1 MKKVISP
8 ELHKEIKD
16 IYITNKNKGVLVRDI
31 LPKIN
36 NKLKKAG
43 HPGYTS
49 EKSLYTL
56 VGQFDP
62 ITNPSKILDVT
73 KAVGKELEKD
83 VTNKL
88 KNQLEFDADYSWQKE
103 KTKEI
108 ALMYY
113 DELMA
118 MKESKTRIQKDFIE
132 LGRITK
138 EFIDLGVKIEAL
150 NAKKLDTNDN
160 KSNIGIAVYVND
172 SSGKRLEEVTAVV
185 NGGYTAP
192 QAPAQ
197 LSEAS
202 YD

>member
-36 NKLKKAG
+36 DKLKKAG

-62 ITNPSKILDVT
+62 ITNPNKILDVT
-73 KAVGKELEKD
+73 KAVGKELDKE
-83 VTNKL
+83 VANKL

-118 MKESKTRIQKDFIE
+118 MRESKNRVQKDFIE
-132 LGRITK
+132 LGRITR

-150 NAKKLDTNDN
+150 NAKKLDTNN
-160 KSNIGIAVYVND
+160 NSPMIGISIAMP
-172 SSGKRLEEVTAVV
+172 GQAPQRLEEITATVIEHR
-185 NGGYTAP
+185 P
-192 QAPAQ
+192 QPQ
-197 LSEAS
+197 LDALEEAS
-202 YD
+202 YG